1 VRSLARLIKR
11 FEIEQAAENRASIAY
26 QSAAGPS
33 ALGKA
38 TGYRADWKREGLSTI
53 RKRSNAAEAT
63 IYQAISSDGHLS
75 HHVPLIYSVKEL
87 GMRTTSNEYSSIN
100 TDESF
105 HQDDEIFEVRMQDL
119 AAGMTR
125 PCAMAMV
132 MGTRTLIPTD
142 LLKGNAA
149 GREELE
155 RLDHATSTAT
165 LGFRIDAARTVV
177 GRELDTLPLPGNT
190 TLDTLKEEDDIIK
203 ALGTFFQHD
212 TNVCKAALM
221 KLESIAGAIERSAF
235 AAKHVLLR
243 SSLLMLFDDAARD
256 KIEIKMINFGFSY
269 ALPEGS
275 PPAGHTAAWDGTATS
290 HEDGYL
296 TGARSLVRLMKRLHK
311 DLEIR
316 M

>member
-1 VRSLARLIKR
+1 M
-11 FEIEQAAENRASIAY
+11 
-26 QSAAGPS
+26 
-33 ALGKA
+33 
-38 TGYRADWKREGLSTI
+38 GL
-53 RKRSNAAEAT
+53 
-63 IYQAISSDGHLS
+63 
-75 HHVPLIYSVKEL
+75 
-87 GMRTTSNEYSSIN
+87 
-100 TDESF
+100 
-105 HQDDEIFEVRMQDL
+105 
-119 AAGMTR
+119 
-125 PCAMAMV
+125 V
-132 MGTRTLIPTD
+132 MGCRTIIPT
-142 LLKGNAA
+142 GTAQEN
-149 GREELE
+149 LE
-155 RLDHATSTAT
+155 HLDHMTSTAT

-177 GRELDTLPLPGNT
+177 NGALEALPLPDDK

-243 SSLLMLFDDAARD
+243 SSLLMLFDDDKRD
-256 KIEIKMINFGFSY
+256 HVELKMINFGFSY